1 MSPKDALTAEEQK
14 NNLDLNQDKIIKNSN
29 LNKKDANTASFL
41 FVIILIFHILIIFK
55 FNR

>member
-29 LNKKDANTASFL
+29 LNKQKRRRVGVFFVCYNTYLPYINNF
-41 FVIILIFHILIIFK
+41 
-55 FNR
+55 